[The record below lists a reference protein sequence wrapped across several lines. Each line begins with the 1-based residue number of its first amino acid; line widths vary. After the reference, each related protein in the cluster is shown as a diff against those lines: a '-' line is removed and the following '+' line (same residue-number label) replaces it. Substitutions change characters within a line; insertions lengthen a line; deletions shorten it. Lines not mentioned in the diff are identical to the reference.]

1 MKLLLT
7 GFEPFGNNASNP
19 SQRLVE
25 SLPEDSI
32 KEINLFKVILPV
44 DQAHAP
50 AVLKTNLHK
59 HNPDAVLSFG
69 LASGRAKI
77 SLERVAINLMDF
89 KIPDNAGKTITDQ
102 AVVAG
107 GPAAYF
113 STLPV
118 RSMLAALQAEGI
130 PAELSLNAGAY
141 LCNQVFYTLMHWL
154 KQGKLPV
161 KAGFIHLPALPEEA
175 AQTDKATPSL
185 TLDQDIQAALIMIKG
200 LIPQP

>member
-7 GFEPFGNNASNP
+7 GFEPFGSNTSNP
-19 SQRLVE
+19 SQKLVE

-50 AVLKTNLHK
+50 TVLKTYLNKHK
-59 HNPDAVLSFG
+59 PDAVLCFG

-89 KIPDNAGKTITDQ
+89 RIPDNAGNTITDQ

-130 PAELSLNAGAY
+130 PAELSLSAGAY

-154 KQGKLPV
+154 MQGNLPV

-175 AQTDKATPSL
+175 AQTGKATPSL
-185 TLDQDIQAALIMIKG
+185 TLDQDIRAALIMIKG
-200 LIPQP
+200 LLPQP